1 VGAMDDAPRPS
12 SSRLHPVKVY
22 GGGGASPPAASKRAS
37 PVLAGILFGIPAA
50 VVWALIVYFTG
61 YEIGWV
67 AWGVGALIGLA
78 VAKSAHEPN
87 ASLGPTAAAL
97 AVASLILAK
106 VLMAEFAA
114 PAVLKQEIL
123 TNREATAA
131 MFLVDMRIHKS
142 FSPEVQAALD
152 QRESRPDA
160 LSDAQQYQLIQ
171 QLQSEALARA
181 AAATRAERD
190 RVVRLGAAGIL
201 DAMGFF
207 GVLKKSFSLWDALW
221 FGLAISSA
229 FKVAQSGS
237 A

>member
-1 VGAMDDAPRPS
+1 
-12 SSRLHPVKVY
+12 
-22 GGGGASPPAASKRAS
+22 
-37 PVLAGILFGIPAA
+37 VLAGILVGIPAA
-50 VVWALIVYFTG
+50 VVWVLIVYVTG

-97 AVASLILAK
+97 GVGSLILAK
-106 VLMAEFAA
+106 VLIVEFAA
-114 PAVLKQEIL
+114 PAILRGEFLK
-123 TNREATAA
+123 NREATAA

-142 FSPEVQAALD
+142 FSPDVQAALD

-160 LSDAQQYQLIQ
+160 LSQQQQYELVQ

-181 AAATRAERD
+181 AAATKAERE
-190 RVVRLGAAGIL
+190 RVVSVAVKGML

-207 GVLKKSFSLWDALW
+207 GVLKKSFSFWDVLW

-229 FKVAQSGS
+229 YKVAQAGSG
-237 A
+237 

>member
-1 VGAMDDAPRPS
+1 MDDTPRSS

-22 GGGGASPPAASKRAS
+22 GSGGGGGQSAGPRKKAS
-37 PVLAGILFGIPAA
+37 PVLAGVLVGIPAA
-50 VVWALIVYFTG
+50 VLWVLIVYVTG

-106 VLMAEFAA
+106 VLIVEFAA
-114 PAVLKQEIL
+114 PAILKREFL
-123 TNREATAA
+123 KNREATAA
-131 MFLVDMRIHKS
+131 LFLVDMRIRKS
-142 FSPEVQAALD
+142 FSPELQATIEGLD
-152 QRESRPDA
+152 GRPGT
-160 LSDAQQYQLIQ
+160 LSDEQSYQLEQ
-171 QLQSEALARA
+171 QVESEAMARA
-181 AAATRAERD
+181 AAATPAERE
-190 RVVRLGAAGIL
+190 RVVRTSVGGML

-207 GVLKKSFSLWDALW
+207 GTLKKTFTFWDVLW

-229 FKVAQSGS
+229 FKVAQGGSG
-237 A
+237 